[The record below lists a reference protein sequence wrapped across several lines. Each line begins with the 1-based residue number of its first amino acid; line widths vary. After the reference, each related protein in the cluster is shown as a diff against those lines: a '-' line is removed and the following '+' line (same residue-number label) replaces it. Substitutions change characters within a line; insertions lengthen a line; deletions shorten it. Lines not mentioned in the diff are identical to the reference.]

1 MMVLDHV
8 VLLAAVAVLWALF
21 VASLI
26 ASWGAP
32 WE

>member
-1 MMVLDHV
+1 MALDHA

-21 VASLI
+21 AAVLV
-26 ASWGAP
+26 ASWGMP